1 MEDEDLAR
9 RLQNLPPELYNAILV
24 EVFTPD
30 TNIHK
35 IDADYKPPKFLAISR
50 TTRDMYA
57 EAYYGSP
64 DSSFVFD
71 LRMGKPLVSWLK
83 CLPSSHMQM
92 LRHMKFIWA
101 IQNVHLN
108 HLNGR
113 KSESTVALLKPQWM
127 HKLNAEGLEIADN
140 RVCVEIC
147 ATFVNGEVAFYRA

>member
-9 RLQNLPPELYNAILV
+9 RLQNLPPELYNVILV
-24 EVFTPD
+24 KVFTPD
-30 TNIHK
+30 TNIQK

-101 IQNVHLN
+101 IQNVHSTTDAQAQRGGPRDSRQSSLRRN
-108 HLNGR
+108 LRDFR
-113 KSESTVALLKPQWM
+113 KRRRRLLQSMSKYP
-127 HKLNAEGLEIADN
+127 KYFA
-140 RVCVEIC
+140 
-147 ATFVNGEVAFYRA
+147 